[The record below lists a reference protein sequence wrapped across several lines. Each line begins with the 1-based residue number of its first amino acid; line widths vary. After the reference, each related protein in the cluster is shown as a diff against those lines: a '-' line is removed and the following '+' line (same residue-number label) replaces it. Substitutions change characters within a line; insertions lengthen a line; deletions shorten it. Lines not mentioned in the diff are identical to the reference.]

1 MGLRLRFSLCALCV
15 LCGDTPNSPAA
26 PPTVEAVAPGVGQRG
41 TTFTLTLTG
50 ARLADPQELLLYG
63 PGVTC
68 TKLAAADE
76 NEVTLTLQAAPD
88 CRLGEYPFRLRTAG
102 GASELKVFRITPL
115 PVVAEREPN
124 DSPKQ
129 AQAVPLNVSV
139 AGVIESAGTDCYA
152 VTLKKGQRLAAEV
165 EAVRL
170 GGEFTDAVLA
180 VFGPDGK
187 ELAHADDTPLFR
199 QDPFVTVVAPAD
211 GVYVVRVRET
221 ILGGSDS
228 SRYVLHVGTF
238 CRPQAIFPAGG
249 PAGARTEVNL
259 LGDAAGERTV
269 PFTPAAGATEF
280 YPADEGGPAPTPHPF
295 RASPF
300 PNVLEGDKA
309 VAAWPVAF
317 NGIIAAPGEVD
328 DFRFKA
334 AAGDVIDVEAFAYRI
349 GSPLDPVVTVFDAA
363 GKPVAGGDDDETHD
377 SRAKVVIPAAG
388 EYVLRVADKRKAGGP
403 RFVYRVELAKPVAGL
418 AVFLPTPARKS
429 ADRQVVTVPRGGR
442 SLVYLAVRRDGV
454 DGPATITPGD
464 LPEGV
469 TANVP
474 PVPPGEY
481 LVPVVVEASAGAP
494 LGGKLVGLT
503 GTCGGVTGGFSQVVT
518 LSQGPGDSAY
528 HATAVDKLA
537 VVVTEEAPFSVA
549 VLPPAT
555 AAPVDGTLDLMVKL
569 TRAKDFSDPVE
580 VFFPWLPPG
589 TETPASVV
597 IPGDQSEAV
606 VTLVAHPAAEP
617 GDWKLVAEAKV
628 AAASRVRRDP
638 QAGAMPGMDPP
649 PAGAGGAGGRGRRR
663 RSAEGLPPVA
673 SNVVPLAVAAAPVK
687 GAFKPAAGEQG
698 KAAAVVCTLD
708 LPAGLAGPF
717 TAKLDGLPPR
727 TVAPLVEV
735 PAGAKQ
741 VTFAVAVDK
750 DTPPTPY
757 PSLVCELAGEAGGRK
772 VVYRVGRGGV
782 LTVNPPGGGKTD
794 AAGKPLS
801 PLEAL
806 RHAEKKP

>member
-1 MGLRLRFSLCALCV
+1 MVLRALLVTCV
-15 LCGDTPNSPAA
+15 LTSLRPSLPAA
-26 PPTVEAVAPGVGQRG
+26 PPAVEAVAPGVGQRG
-41 TTFTLTLTG
+41 TTFTLTVTG
-50 ARLADPQELLLYG
+50 ARLTDPKEVLFYT

-68 TKLAAADE
+68 TKLTAADE
-76 NEVTLTLQAAPD
+76 NEVTLTLTAAAD
-88 CRLGEYPFRLRTAG
+88 CRLGEHPFRLRTAG
-102 GASELKVFRITPL
+102 GVSELKVFRVTPL
-115 PVVAEREPN
+115 PVVAEAEPN
-124 DSPKQ
+124 DTPKQ
-129 AQAVPLNVSV
+129 AQPVPLNVSV
-139 AGVIESAGTDCYA
+139 TGVIESAGTDCYA

-170 GGEFTDAVLA
+170 GGEFTDTVLS
-180 VFGPDGK
+180 VLGPDGV

-221 ILGGSDS
+221 ILGGSDT

-238 CRPQAIFPAGG
+238 CRPAAIFPAGG
-249 PAGARTEVNL
+249 PAGTRVDVKL

-280 YPADEGGPAPTPHPF
+280 YPADDGGTAPTPHPF

-300 PNVLEGDKA
+300 PNVIEGDKA
-309 VAAWPVAF
+309 AAAWPVAF
-317 NGIIAAPGEVD
+317 NGIIGAPGEVD

-334 AAGDVIDVEAFAYRI
+334 AKGDVIDVQAWAYRV
-349 GSPLDPVVTVFDAA
+349 GSPLDPIVTVLDAA
-363 GKPVAGGDDDETHD
+363 GQPVAFGDDDETHD
-377 SRAKVVIPAAG
+377 SRVQVVIPAAG

-403 RFVYRVELAKPVAGL
+403 RFVYRVELTRPVPGL

-454 DGPATITPGD
+454 DGPVTIAPGA

-469 TANVP
+469 TADLP

-481 LVPVVVEASAGAP
+481 LLPVVVEASADAP

-503 GTCGGVTGGFSQVVT
+503 GTCGKVTGGFSQVVT
-518 LSQGPGDSAY
+518 LSQGPGDSAF
-528 HATAVDKLA
+528 HAATVDKLA

-549 VLPPAT
+549 VVPPTT
-555 AAPVDGTLDLMVKL
+555 AAPVDGTLDLAVRL
-569 TRAKDFSDPVE
+569 NRGKDFADPVE

-597 IPGDQSEAV
+597 IPGDKSEAV

-617 GDWKLVAEAKV
+617 GEWKLVAEAKV
-628 AAASRVRRDP
+628 ASPARVRRDP
-638 QAGAMPGMDPP
+638 LAAPTPTP
-649 PAGAGGAGGRGRRR
+649 KGAGTGRRPG

-673 SNVVPLAVAAAPVK
+673 SNLVAITVAAAPVK
-687 GAFKPAAGEQG
+687 GAFRPAAGEQG
-698 KAAAVVCTLD
+698 KATKVVCTLD
-708 LPAGLAGPF
+708 LPAGLTGPF

-727 TVAPLVEV
+727 TVAPPVEV
-735 PAGAKQ
+735 ATGSKT
-741 VTFAVAVDK
+741 VEFAVTVDK

-757 PSLVCELAGEAGGRK
+757 PSLVCELAGQVGGRK
-772 VVYRVGRGGV
+772 VVYRLGRGGV
-782 LTVNPPGGGKTD
+782 LAVNPPGGGKTD

-806 RHAEKKP
+806 RQAEKKP